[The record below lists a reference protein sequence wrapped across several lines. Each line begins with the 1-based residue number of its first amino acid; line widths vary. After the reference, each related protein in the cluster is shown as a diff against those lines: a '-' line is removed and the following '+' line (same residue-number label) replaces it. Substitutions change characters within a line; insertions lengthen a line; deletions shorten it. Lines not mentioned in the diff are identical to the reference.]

1 MKKVLYLSLACVALV
16 GCDNTPSQTYTPPPP
31 PQPVIKKVEILSVK
45 PPKHFHLK
53 YKVLETGATYS
64 VGSKRCDTWTNAVEG
79 NTYMADITKSGCEF
93 TKHLTE
99 TVNE

>member
-16 GCDNTPSQTYTPPPP
+16 GCDITPSTPPP

-45 PPKHFHLK
+45 SPEHFRLK

-64 VGSKRCDTWTNAVEG
+64 VGSKHCGTWTNAVKG
-79 NTYMADITKSGCEF
+79 KTYTADITKSGCSF
-93 TKHLTE
+93 TKHLSE
-99 TVNE
+99 ANDD

>member
-16 GCDNTPSQTYTPPPP
+16 GCDITPATPPP

-45 PPKHFHLK
+45 SPKHFRLK

-64 VGSKRCDTWTNAVEG
+64 VGSKHCNTWRNAVKG
-79 NTYMADITKSGCEF
+79 NTYMADITKSGCLF
-93 TKHLTE
+93 TKHLSE
-99 TVNE
+99 VNND